1 MNYSNEVNWDP
12 AVWKEINDAVV
23 MEMGKVRT
31 AQKVFPTTVYN
42 TNPTEIPN
50 DVIDFTDLS
59 IKEGQTKQ
67 LVEIYREFPLTATQ
81 VSKESQLKTCKTLAR
96 MAAKDLALAEDTV
109 IFQGEKGKLPGSVKA
124 DLIASAGNGLLG
136 EADPQ
141 NADDTDSNKVSK
153 PIDVRLQTDAKPG
166 VLYGENTFA
175 AVAEGI
181 AKLTAKAQAP
191 MFALFLPVK
200 AYADTFVPPGD
211 ASLVTTAERI
221 KALVEGGFMETVTLP
236 QDRGLLV
243 ALAGDPT
250 SLYVGREATTE
261 CVRKEGSKHF
271 FRVVERVQFVARDP
285 RSFVL
290 LRFEQPT
297 VGGQPRG

>member
-1 MNYSNEVNWDP
+1 MSTSEVNWEES
-12 AVWKEINDAVV
+12 VWKEINDAVV

-31 AQKVFPTTVYN
+31 AQKVFPTMVFD

-50 DVIDFTDLS
+50 DVINFTDLS

-67 LVEIYREFPLTATQ
+67 FVEIYHEFPLTATQ
-81 VSKESQLKTCKTLAR
+81 VTKEAKNKTCKTLAR
-96 MAAKDLALAEDTV
+96 MAAKAIALAEDAA
-109 IFQGEKGKLPGSVKA
+109 IFQGQRAKLFERQQQKQPSNMKA
-124 DLIASAGNGLLG
+124 DAIESAENGLLG
-136 EADPQ
+136 EANPND
-141 NADDTDSNKVSK
+141 ADDDDPNKVSK
-153 PIDVRLQTDAKPG
+153 PIEVKFQTKPKRG

-191 MFALFLPVK
+191 KFALFLPVG
-200 AYADTFVPPGD
+200 AYADTFVPPSN

-221 KALVEGGFMETVTLP
+221 KPLVEGGFIETVTLP
-236 QDRGLLV
+236 KDSGLLV

-261 CVRKEGSKHF
+261 FVRKDGSKYF

-285 RSFVL
+285 RAFVL
-290 LRFEQPT
+290 LKFQQP
-297 VGGQPRG
+297 